1 MVDVSTGYNGGV
13 GIDVPTGGDRPLP
26 TMGAMAELY
35 LRQLLSGRDFA
46 ATDPVAQQMVNFAYL
61 IGDRDTG
68 EAMIVDPAYGVGDLL
83 DAAEADGMRVVGAL
97 ASHFHPDHVG
107 GSLFGHQIEGI
118 AELLARVPVPVHA
131 NRHEAGFVC
140 QVTGA
145 SVDDVVGHD
154 SGDRVA
160 IGGIDVELLHT
171 PGHTPGSQCFLV
183 GGALVSGDTLFL
195 QGCGRTDLPGSDASA
210 MFQSLQ
216 RLGALPDQTVV
227 YPGHRY
233 SELPHD
239 AMGRVRTTN
248 IAMRPTTEAQWLA
261 LFS

>member
-1 MVDVSTGYNGGV
+1 MFPLPYHGGV
-13 GIDVPTGGDRPLP
+13 
-26 TMGAMAELY
+26 AEPSRLY
-35 LRQLLSGRDFA
+35 LKQLLSGRDFA
-46 ATDPVAQQMVNFAYL
+46 ADDPVAQQMVNFAYL
-61 IGDRDTG
+61 VGDRVTH
-68 EAMIVDPAYGVGDLL
+68 EAMIVDPAYGVGELV
-83 DAAEADGMRVVGAL
+83 DAAEADGMTVVGAL

-118 AELLARVPVPVHA
+118 AELLARTSVPIHA
-131 NRHEAGFVC
+131 NRHEAALIC

-154 SGDRVA
+154 SGDKVA
-160 IGGIDVELLHT
+160 IGDVEVELLHT

-195 QGCGRTDLPGSDASA
+195 QGCGRTDLPGSDSSA
-210 MFQSLQ
+210 MYRSLRQ
-216 RLGALPDQTVV
+216 LATLPDDTVV

-233 SELPHD
+233 SELPFD
-239 AMGRVRTTN
+239 DMGRVRTTN
-248 IAMRPTTEAQWLA
+248 VALRPTTEEQWQA

>member
-1 MVDVSTGYNGGV
+1 MVAAWLMACGPYH
-13 GIDVPTGGDRPLP
+13 
-26 TMGAMAELY
+26 GAMAELY
-35 LRQLLSGRDFA
+35 FRQLLSGRDFA
-46 ATDPVAQQMVNFAYL
+46 ADDRVAQQMVNFAYL

-68 EAMIVDPAYGVGDLL
+68 EAMIVDPAYGVGDLV
-83 DAAEADGMRVVGAL
+83 DAAEADGMTVVGAL

-107 GSLFGHQIEGI
+107 GSLMGYQIEGI
-118 AELLARVPVPVHA
+118 AELLGRVSVPVHA
-131 NRHEAGFVC
+131 NRHEAGYIC
-140 QVTGA
+140 QTTGA

-160 IGGIDVELLHT
+160 IGGVEVELLHT

-183 GGALVSGDTLFL
+183 GGTLVSGDTLFL

-210 MFQSLQ
+210 MFESLQ
-216 RLGALPDQTVV
+216 HLATLPDETVV
-227 YPGHRY
+227 YPGHAY
-233 SELPHD
+233 SELAHD

-248 IAMRPTTEAQWLA
+248 VALRPTTEAEWKA